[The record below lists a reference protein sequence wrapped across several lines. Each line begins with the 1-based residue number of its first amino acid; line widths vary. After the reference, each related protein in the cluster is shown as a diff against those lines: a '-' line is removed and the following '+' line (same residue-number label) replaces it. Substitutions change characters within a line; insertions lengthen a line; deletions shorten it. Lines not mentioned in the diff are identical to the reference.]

1 MPMPAPVELKGTPAS
16 PGVASGPILKLVSAR
31 DRGRRTAGAPDEESR
46 AFAAAAAA
54 AAEDLAALMGS
65 GGDDADGI
73 LAFQIALLE
82 DEELSRPVHE
92 AIAARAPADAA
103 WRDAIDAQIADYE
116 AADDP
121 YFRARA
127 GDLRDLRERVLRH
140 LYGIAEDRLSP
151 GAIVLA
157 DDLAPS
163 QFLAADWDR
172 GGGIALSGGS
182 PSSHVAILARAR
194 GVPMVVGLPALPEG
208 HGEAI
213 LDGRSG
219 LLVLSPGDRERAR
232 LGEAAAAHHAAAL
245 RAAGYLSRAAVTA
258 NGVAIKVLVNIG
270 DPSDV
275 ERIAVETCDGV
286 GLMRTEFLFR
296 DGQPMP
302 DEEQQYAAY
311 RRVLDWAQGRPVTIR
326 TLDAGGDKPIR
337 GYTPEGEANSFLG
350 ARGLRLSL
358 TRPDVFRVQLRA
370 LARAAPHGA
379 LKVMWPMVTTPEEL
393 DAASAL
399 FDAELAALQAAGIAS
414 ARPALGM
421 MVEVPYPA
429 MMPEAFASAAFFSV
443 GSNDLQQYL
452 AAAARDNAAVA
463 PLAEA
468 VIPGVVELIRG
479 LTAFGAGRG
488 IDVSICGD
496 LAGDTRWTAQL
507 LHAGLRSL
515 SVAPAALGHVKAAI
529 ADCSL

>member
-1 MPMPAPVELKGTPAS
+1 MGT
-16 PGVASGPILKLVSAR
+16 
-31 DRGRRTAGAPDEESR
+31 
-46 AFAAAAAA
+46 
-54 AAEDLAALMGS
+54 
-65 GGDDADGI
+65 GGGDADGM

-82 DEELSRPVHE
+82 DDELTRPVRL
-92 AIAARAPADAA
+92 AIAAHTPADAA
-103 WRDAIDAQIADYE
+103 WRAAIDAQISDYE
-116 AADDP
+116 AADDA

-140 LYGIAEDRLSP
+140 LHGVAEDRLAP

-194 GVPMVVGLPALPEG
+194 GVPMVVGLAALPEG

-219 LLVLSPGDRERAR
+219 LLVLSPGEGQRAR
-232 LGEAAAAHHAAAL
+232 LSEAAAAHHAAAV
-245 RAAGYLSRAAVTA
+245 RAAGFLTRPAVTA
-258 NGVAIKVLVNIG
+258 DGVAIRVLVNIG

-275 ERIAVETCDGV
+275 ERIAVATCDGV

-296 DGQPMP
+296 DGRPMP
-302 DEEQQYAAY
+302 GEEEQYRAY
-311 RRVLDWAQGRPVTIR
+311 RRVLEWAQGRPVTIR

-337 GYTPEGEANSFLG
+337 GYTPEAEANSFLG
-350 ARGLRLSL
+350 VRGLRLSL
-358 TRPDVFRVQLRA
+358 ARPEVFRVQLRA
-370 LARAAPHGA
+370 LARAATHGA
-379 LKVMWPMVTTPEEL
+379 LKVMWPMVTAPGEL
-393 DAASAL
+393 AAAAAL
-399 FDAELAALQAAGIAS
+399 FDAELAALRAAGIAA

-429 MMPEAFASAAFFSV
+429 LMPQAFAAAAFFSV

-468 VIPGVVELIRG
+468 VVPGVIELIRG
-479 LTAFGAGRG
+479 LAAFGGERG
-488 IDVSICGD
+488 LDVSICGD
-496 LAGDTRWTAQL
+496 LASDTRHTGDL
-507 LHAGLRSL
+507 LRAGLRSL

-529 ADCSL
+529 AESRL